1 MLDSKFLECQSV
13 TVRNVCRSACFMFRW
28 PVADMTV
35 LKCYFYMI
43 YGWKLYCAATI
54 CNHRILYLE
63 WFFFFSFVA
72 VYNQCSDWCLKGS
85 VQLKYFFLSFFLS
98 IGSSILYNLF
108 HTSSREVEGTILHF
122 INYCNCPNLNSCR
135 WLRTLRQSHQ
145 RDVSL
150 ARRLY
155 TPSKSNVRWCNLRWF
170 LFKWKLTSCK
180 TGCWL

>member
-1 MLDSKFLECQSV
+1 MPKRDSEECVSECVFHVQMACSWHDSSKVLFLHDLWLEALL
-13 TVRNVCRSACFMFRW
+13 RSHHLQPQNIVFG
-28 PVADMTV
+28 V
-35 LKCYFYMI
+35 
-43 YGWKLYCAATI
+43 
-54 CNHRILYLE
+54 IL
-63 WFFFFSFVA
+63 FFFSFVA

-122 INYCNCPNLNSCR
+122 INYCNCPNLANLNSCR

-170 LFKWKLTSCK
+170 IFKWKLTSCK

>member
-13 TVRNVCRSACFMFRW
+13 TVRNVCWSACFMFRW

-63 WFFFFSFVA
+63 WFFFF
-72 VYNQCSDWCLKGS
+72 
-85 VQLKYFFLSFFLS
+85 FFLS

-122 INYCNCPNLNSCR
+122 INYCNCPNLANLNSCR

-170 LFKWKLTSCK
+170 IFKWKLTSCK